1 MKGKILKI
9 SVVIFILKEW
19 IKIVRL
25 FIYQKKEGGTLA
37 GAGRGGAGC
46 GEGWGGTS
54 PLQVPFVNHEII
66 FYYFFSW

>member
-25 FIYQKKEGGTLA
+25 FIYQKKVGGTLA
-37 GAGRGGAGC
+37 GAGRGVGRGG
-46 GEGWGGTS
+46 GEQAPYKS
-54 PLQVPFVNHEII
+54 HL
-66 FYYFFSW
+66 